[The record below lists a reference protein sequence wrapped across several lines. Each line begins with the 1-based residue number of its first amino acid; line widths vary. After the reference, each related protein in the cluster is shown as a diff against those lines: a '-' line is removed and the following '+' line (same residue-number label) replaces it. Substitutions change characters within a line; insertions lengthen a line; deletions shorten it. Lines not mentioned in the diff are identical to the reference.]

1 MSVAGSRCFGCMLYG
16 GVLHVASKQT
26 AAGGK
31 DYANIS
37 RRNTIRETGD
47 VFRADKLKLVP

>member
-1 MSVAGSRCFGCMLYG
+1 MPYG

-37 RRNTIRETGD
+37 LQKTTRKTDN
-47 VFRADKLKLVP
+47 VFHTDNLIL